1 MARTKEDIEAYLLR
15 LNRRFEHD
23 GDGTYLVSGG
33 PNQPVTIVRVDP
45 PVVLVQVDIGE
56 APKGDPALE
65 AKFFRKLLEFNSS
78 DLVHVAYALEGNDVV
93 LAAALE
99 IENLDLNELEAA
111 LSGID
116 MALAQ
121 HIPLLRELSPKS

>member
-15 LNRRFEHD
+15 LDRRFEQT
-23 GDGTYLVSGG
+23 GDGTYLVSAGA
-33 PNQPVTIVRVDP
+33 NQPLIAVRVDS
-45 PVVLVQVDIGE
+45 PVVLVQVDIGP
-56 APKGDPALE
+56 APKGDPVHE
-65 AKFFRKLLEFNSS
+65 AKFFRRLLELNAT
-78 DLVHVAYALEGNDVV
+78 DLVHASYALEGDDVV

-99 IENLDLNELEAA
+99 IENLDLNELEAT

-121 HIPLLRELSPKS
+121 HVPMLRDLAQKS